1 MKKMISRWSILIA
14 ALLIPALFTELKGGF
29 GQENGPS
36 RNENESS
43 KSIHYLQN
51 ARGLLNQT
59 SVEYK
64 NKNYTGAEEL
74 ATDAYLDNFEYVEHV
89 LEQKGSH
96 SMVQNI
102 EHLMR
107 EELRDLLKNKAN
119 QTEIDKSIKASDV
132 KLLEAIDLLNV
143 VK

>member
-1 MKKMISRWSILIA
+1 MISRWSILIA

-119 QTEIDKSIKASDV
+119 QTELDKTIEATDAQLFKALN
-132 KLLEAIDLLNV
+132 LLKGA
-143 VK
+143 K